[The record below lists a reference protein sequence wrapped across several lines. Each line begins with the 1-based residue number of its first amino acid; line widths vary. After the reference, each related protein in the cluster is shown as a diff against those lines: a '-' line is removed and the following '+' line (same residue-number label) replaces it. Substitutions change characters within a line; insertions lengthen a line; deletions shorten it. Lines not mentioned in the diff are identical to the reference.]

1 MMFASKNLVLVVV
14 LLSASS
20 IAAFAPQLK
29 SRNNGLGGSLSKT
42 RLNVFD
48 ISSPTLSAID
58 TFYQTQP
65 YISAFLTCSV
75 KASAA
80 DLVAQTRARIT
91 TTTDNAWSETEDDV
105 EHESH
110 PNGDNSFDL
119 KRTLAFLLYGGFYQG
134 MGQEYL
140 YNTIFPS
147 LFGHHATLQT
157 VLMQVG
163 LDTAVLAPFVC
174 LPMVYMLKSGI
185 SGMTLPEGLQKYVSH
200 IHEQALLLKYW
211 AIWVPV
217 QCLTFSVIPAHWRI
231 AFVAC
236 VSFFWVCILS
246 TISSSA
252 SSSAEITTHSDNH
265 NEFMPN
271 LLSVRPERQ

>member
-1 MMFASKNLVLVVV
+1 MFTSKSLAVV
-14 LLSASS
+14 LATMAMSACS
-20 IAAFAPQLK
+20 IAAFAPQPQ
-29 SRNNGLGGSLSKT
+29 SSLGSHRAFGGATSKT

-48 ISSPTLSAID
+48 MASPALSAID
-58 TFYQTQP
+58 SFYHTQP

-80 DLVAQTRARIT
+80 DLVAQTRARAT
-91 TTTDNAWSETEDDV
+91 TPTTSDSWTEEAAAENDV
-105 EHESH
+105 EHHS
-110 PNGDNSFDL
+110 DSSSFDL

-134 MGQEYL
+134 MGQEYI

-147 LFGHHATLQT
+147 LFGNQATLQS

-185 SGMTLPEGLQKYVSH
+185 NGMTLPEGLQKYVSH

-246 TISSSA
+246 TISSTSSE
-252 SSSAEITTHSDNH
+252 SSSTVVAKEVTNTAR
-265 NEFMPN
+265 ET
-271 LLSVRPERQ
+271 L